1 MKLLLAKNVKS
12 SSPTWGKSMVSRV
25 RSAKSLESV
34 KLYEDFTTNVLSI
47 SIIVNTFLKV
57 NISTFDLICKSWII
71 LFKVIV

>member
-1 MKLLLAKNVKS
+1 
-12 SSPTWGKSMVSRV
+12 MVSRV

-57 NISTFDLICKSWII
+57 KISTFDLICKSWII